1 MGNENLARAERRAL
15 ADALIEAGPDAP
27 TLCAGWTTG
36 DLAAHLVVREHRPDT
51 VPGLLVPP
59 LAGHSDKVRLHYRD
73 SMPYADL
80 VARFRA
86 GPPGW
91 SPLTLPAVDAAVNTT
106 EYFVHHEDVRRARE
120 GWEPR
125 DLPAAIEEVL
135 WRRLRAARMV
145 LRRLP
150 AQITFVD
157 PAGRTQRVTTRGR
170 LVRVHGPASELTLWA
185 LGRKDAA
192 RVRLT
197 GEAEAVNVLNQARWR
212 L

>member
-1 MGNENLARAERRAL
+1 MGNENWVRAERQAL
-15 ADALIEAGPDAP
+15 SDALIDAGPDAP
-27 TLCAGWTTG
+27 TLCQGWTTG
-36 DLAAHLVVREHRPDT
+36 DLAAHLVVREHRPDA
-51 VPGLLVPP
+51 VPGIMVPL
-59 LAGHSDKVRLHYRD
+59 LAGHTDKVRLRYRD

-80 VARFRA
+80 VALFRA

-91 SPLTLPAVDAAVNTT
+91 SPLTLPAVDAALNTT
-106 EYFVHHEDVRRARE
+106 EYFVHHEDVRRAGE

-125 DLPAAIEEVL
+125 ELPAAIEEGL
-135 WRRLRAARMV
+135 WRRLRGARIV

-150 AQITFVD
+150 VEITFVD
-157 PAGRTQRVTTRGR
+157 PAGRTQRVTTGGR
-170 LVRVHGPASELTLWA
+170 LVRVHGPASELLLWA